1 MGASHNRAKR
11 LAGVLLALIGV
22 LGLVVAV
29 VNLFNVDAQPGWIV
43 ATIAMIGA
51 VLVGLGARLVLRRGV
66 S

>member
-1 MGASHNRAKR
+1 
-11 LAGVLLALIGV
+11 VLLALIGV